1 MKVTIEIKRLV
12 HDGFLSLETALIKF
26 QKIDG
31 TMSEP
36 VVRENCWR
44 ADSAAALVYDLNE
57 KKVILVRQFRY
68 PVFTVEPEEAW
79 LLELPAGSITEGE
92 DPKDAV
98 MRELLEEV
106 HIDVRREDVRFV
118 GKCFSSPGG
127 TSERIYIYA
136 VECDL
141 SDYDK
146 KIGGVAEEHEDIQI
160 LLMPFRQVYEE
171 LSNEK
176 IMDAKTIL
184 ALQWLEKQVNA
195 YVFGV

>member
-1 MKVTIEIKRLV
+1 MNVTIKEKRLL
-12 HDGFLSLETALIKF
+12 HDGFLKLESALVRF
-26 QKIDG
+26 QKFDG
-31 TMSEP
+31 RMSEP

-44 ADSAAALVYDLNE
+44 VDSAAALVYDLNE
-57 KKVILVRQFRY
+57 KKIILVRQFRY
-68 PVFTVEPEEAW
+68 PVYTVEPQEAW
-79 LLELPAGSITEGE
+79 LLELPAGSIAEGE

-141 SDYDK
+141 VDYDQ
-146 KIGGVAEEHEDIQI
+146 KIGGKAEEHEDIEI

-184 ALQWLEKQVNA
+184 ALQWLEKQVTA
-195 YVFGV
+195 YHFGS